1 MVLKLNGGN
10 GKVRVMAEEQ
20 YIESILMR
28 RDNIEAEEPS
38 FTDEQVDGEFGFKGT
53 IKLVQILKS
62 VQNAQHNR
70 HDYVFK
76 IINIDE
82 IKEN

>member
-1 MVLKLNGGN
+1 
-10 GKVRVMAEEQ
+10 MAEE
-20 YIESILMR
+20 YIENIIIR
-28 RDNIEAEEPS
+28 RDGVEAEEPS
-38 FTDEQVDGEFGFKGT
+38 FADEQVDAEFEFKGT

-76 IINIDE
+76 IVEIDE
-82 IKEN
+82 IKESE